1 MPTHISIHALREEG
15 DFYERRLRHVLVT
28 FLSTPSARRATLLR
42 MPLGGLITYF
52 YPRPPRGG
60 RLGYQRPEVAHHQH
74 FYPRPPRGGRQTRS
88 HLPAGDRKFLSTPS
102 ARRATAADQ
111 GVCTHLEHFYP
122 RPPRGG
128 RPGPPAPPTT
138 EENFYPRPPRGGR
151 RVGLISPLYHVVIS
165 IHALREEGDCLAEN
179 RSLKETEFLSTP
191 SARRAT

>member
-42 MPLGGLITYF
+42 MPLGGLITY
-52 YPRPPRGG
+52 
-60 RLGYQRPEVAHHQH
+60 